1 MTDHEKEV
9 VLSLYWN
16 ELPIGRKNAVTYD
29 DLREMWNKDKR
40 GVRQILHDL
49 SLYDN
54 GDNYVLIRSGKTRG
68 FYKTD
73 DLDEIAA
80 YRKECLN
87 KGRSVFAPV
96 KKCNRVLNAGGGQL
110 EIFNNLRAV
119 REMRGLKQKNVCKQ
133 MREFD
138 RAFDVSLLSK
148 MENGVCL
155 PTYEQTAKLAEI
167 YGVQASDLVRADL
180 SALDLFDAI

>member
-1 MTDHEKEV
+1 MDKQHLEM
-9 VLSLYWN
+9 YWN
-16 ELPIGRKNAVTYD
+16 CLPIGRENAVDYPT
-29 DLREMWNKDKR
+29 LCVTWGMTERTVR
-40 GVRQILHDL
+40 GILHDL

-54 GDNYVLIRSGKTRG
+54 GDDYVLIRSSKSKG

-73 DLDEIAA
+73 DKGDIIA

-96 KKCNRVLNAGGGQL
+96 KKCNRILNGATGQL
-110 EIFNNLRAV
+110 ELFNNLRAV
-119 REMRGLKQKNVCKQ
+119 REGLGLKQREVCKQ
-133 MREFD
+133 MKKYD

-155 PTYEQTAKLAEI
+155 PTAAQLTRIAHI
-167 YGVQASDLVRADL
+167 YGCEPSELVRMDL
-180 SALDLFDAI
+180 PAFDLIDAI